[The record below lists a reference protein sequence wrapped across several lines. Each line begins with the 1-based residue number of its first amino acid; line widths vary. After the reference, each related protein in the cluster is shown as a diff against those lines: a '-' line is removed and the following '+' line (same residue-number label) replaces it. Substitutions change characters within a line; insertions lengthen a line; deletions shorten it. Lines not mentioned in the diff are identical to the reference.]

1 MVTTIQLDENVKQKL
16 DNLKIHRRETYNDL
30 LFRLVSSLDKEKES
44 LVETLEVLS
53 DPKIMRDIAEA
64 LEDIND
70 KAKWISWEK
79 IKKEN
84 EL

>member
-1 MVTTIQLDENVKQKL
+1 MVTTRQLDENVKQKL